1 MADLARSDMLWAA
14 TTEAWVFS
22 IQEATE
28 PDFRRITRNFRVM
41 TDEQLLARAFAGDL
55 AFAVE
60 RLLGGQHMIM
70 CDTPNPYCKFLFK
83 FQ

>member
-1 MADLARSDMLWAA
+1 MLWAA

-28 PDFRRITRNFRVM
+28 PDLRHITRNFRVM
-41 TDEQLLARAFAGDL
+41 TDEELLAHAGNL

-60 RLLGGQHMIM
+60 KLLGGQYRIT
-70 CDTPNPYCKFLFK
+70 CNTPISVF
-83 FQ
+83 